1 MAQHRDRHD
10 CLERHVTATPF
21 RTTIRAT
28 PASSKQ
34 SRSGMHQKVNSCG
47 ISLAHVSSDHA
58 SQDPS
63 HFGAILCLS
72 PPQRRDPTVAVQSIL
87 TITAH
92 DQPSQSRRTA
102 APPQPTITTHN
113 HHPNQRHHEAGI
125 LKSDSPHWPNGVRTY
140 DIDISDGSV
149 ISGTG
154 ALSSATCALCLSTP
168 LSSPG
173 CLPPF
178 LNFPTPRFG
187 KCHSIPPPLSLFLA
201 WNFTGA
207 LIEGISLTF

>member
-1 MAQHRDRHD
+1 MYHQITLPKIRPILVQYCACHHPND
-10 CLERHVTATPF
+10 ATP
-21 RTTIRAT
+21 
-28 PASSKQ
+28 
-34 SRSGMHQKVNSCG
+34 
-47 ISLAHVSSDHA
+47 
-58 SQDPS
+58 
-63 HFGAILCLS
+63 LS
-72 PPQRRDPTVAVQSIL
+72 PYNRS
-87 TITAH
+87 
-92 DQPSQSRRTA
+92 SQSQPTTNPHNHA
-102 APPQPTITTHN
+102 APPHRHSLQSQLTTHN